1 MVWYNQGPHAFL
13 SNLYA
18 ADVDMEVENGET
30 ITFNSN
36 EQALAYS
43 CAIHHNQHEA
53 AQQILKVK
61 DPFDVKRSFHKISKN
76 TEWELKERAVIEK
89 LVNLKFNQNRHLA
102 EKLLKIEGHI
112 YEGTLS
118 YTYGCG
124 FLLRDA
130 ASVRQGVVASQ
141 RNQMGRILEA
151 TRHQL
156 LSANPTSDT

>member
-1 MVWYNQGPHAFL
+1 MAC
-13 SNLYA
+13 
-18 ADVDMEVENGET
+18 
-30 ITFNSN
+30 
-36 EQALAYS
+36 S

-53 AQQILKVK
+53 AQQILKGK
-61 DPFDVKRSFHKISKN
+61 DPFDVKRSFDKISKN
-76 TEWELKERAVIEK
+76 TEWKLRERALIEK
-89 LVNLKFNQNRHLA
+89 LVKLKFNQNRHLA

-130 ASVRQGVVASQ
+130 ASLRQGVVASQ

-156 LSANPTSDT
+156 LSVNPTSDT